1 VDVDSGV
8 HHSHHLPEDRDFPAV
23 HDQVTEANMNTT
35 ALPETRCKRILF
47 CTDFS
52 ESADAAFDFAVD
64 AAIRRPGSTL
74 YLLHVI
80 HEPDAQFWKSYIAEV
95 DNIDADAK
103 KAIDAK
109 VAASYLS
116 RVPKGMELK
125 VEFRIGPDAATILEF
140 AKATRIDLIILGRHG
155 HGSMGKALFGSV
167 AEKIVR
173 KAGCAVLVVPLDY
186 ARRPAA

>member
-1 VDVDSGV
+1 
-8 HHSHHLPEDRDFPAV
+8 
-23 HDQVTEANMNTT
+23 MNAS
-35 ALPETRCKRILF
+35 ALPESRFKRILF

-52 ESADAAFDFAVD
+52 ESADAAFEFALD

-95 DNIDADAK
+95 ENVDADAK
-103 KAIDAK
+103 KAIDEK
-109 VAASYLS
+109 VAAAYLS
-116 RVPKGMELK
+116 RVPKGLEIK

-140 AKATRIDLIILGRHG
+140 AKATQIDVIILGRHG
-155 HGSMGKALFGSV
+155 HSSVGKALFGSV

-173 KAGCAVLVVPLDY
+173 KAECAVLVVPLDY
-186 ARRPAA
+186 AKKKAA

>member
-1 VDVDSGV
+1 MNNPDL
-8 HHSHHLPEDRDFPAV
+8 LPQSRF
-23 HDQVTEANMNTT
+23 T
-35 ALPETRCKRILF
+35 RILF

-52 ESADAAFDFAVD
+52 ESADAAFEFALD
-64 AAIRRPGSTL
+64 AVVRRPGSTL

-95 DNIDADAK
+95 ENINDDAK

-109 VAASYLS
+109 VAASYLA
-116 RVPKGMELK
+116 RVPKDVDLK

-140 AKATRIDLIILGRHG
+140 AKTAKVDVIVLGRHG
-155 HGSMGKALFGSV
+155 HGGVGKKLFGSV

-173 KAGCAVLVVPLDY
+173 KAECAVLVVPLEY
-186 ARRPAA
+186 ATSAKSFT

>member
-1 VDVDSGV
+1 
-8 HHSHHLPEDRDFPAV
+8 
-23 HDQVTEANMNTT
+23 MNTS
-35 ALPETRCKRILF
+35 ALPHTRFKRILF

-52 ESADAAFDFAVD
+52 DSADAAFEFALD
-64 AAIRRPGSTL
+64 AVVRRHGSTL

-103 KAIDAK
+103 KAIDEK
-109 VAASYLS
+109 IAAAYLS
-116 RVPKGMELK
+116 RVPQGADVK

-140 AKATRIDLIILGRHG
+140 AETNQVDLIVIGRHG
-155 HGSMGKALFGSV
+155 HSNMGKALFGSV

-173 KAGCAVLVVPLDY
+173 KAECAVLVVPLEY
-186 ARRPAA
+186 ARQPAA